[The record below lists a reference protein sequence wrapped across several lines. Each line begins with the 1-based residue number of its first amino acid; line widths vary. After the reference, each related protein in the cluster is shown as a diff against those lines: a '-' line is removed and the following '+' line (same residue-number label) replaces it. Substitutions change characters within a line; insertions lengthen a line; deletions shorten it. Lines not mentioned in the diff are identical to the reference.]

1 MRLFYL
7 TRLLRALIRGEQQ
20 IAAMYRAALRD
31 SFNRRPF

>member
-7 TRLLRALIRGEQQ
+7 TRWLRALIRGEQQ

-31 SFNRRPF
+31 SFSRKEF